1 MVFNRRMTIEE
12 KMSELS
18 SQGFSD
24 EAVARRLNYL
34 FVGERFTRLMVRATL
49 RVLQTRSQDLPKP
62 PMNLDGQF

>member
-18 SQGFSD
+18 SQGYSD

-34 FVGERFTRLMVRATL
+34 FWGERFTRLMVRETL
-49 RVLQTRSQDLPKP
+49 RILEKRSQEEFDNVDL
-62 PMNLDGQF
+62 

>member
-1 MVFNRRMTIEE
+1 MVFNRRMSIEE

-34 FVGERFTRLMVRATL
+34 FWGERFTRLMVRETL
-49 RVLQTRSQDLPKP
+49 RILEKRSQEEFGNVDL
-62 PMNLDGQF
+62 